1 MLTLLSDT
9 LRKSLDPDAR
19 RRLKA
24 VIDPI
29 LAPVGSIHGA
39 KAPGAAIALTFDD
52 GPDLDVTPRVLDL
65 MRARGARATF
75 FVLTDKAAKQPDLM
89 RRITDEGHEV
99 ALHFDRHDR
108 LTSLPLLEA
117 RARLRA
123 ARARLEDMAGP
134 VRFFRPP
141 FGSQSIFT
149 YLIARAEG
157 LEVVSW
163 GPYAEDWAEQM
174 PEAAA
179 DKVLGPVKGGR
190 HCPAAR
196 RAGEAGGRADADLR
210 PSQDGRDDPR
220 RARTAQP
227 VGDDSGRPRCRE
239 RPPSLGLV
247 PALERNPV
255 MLKRS
260 WRS

>member
-179 DKVLGPVKGGR
+179 DKVLGPVKGGDIVLL
-190 HCPAAR
+190 HDGLEKP
-196 RAGEAGGRADADLR
+196 AGEPMPTFDRVRMVEMIL
-210 PSQDGRDDPR
+210 DGL
-220 RARTAQP
+220 AQRNLSATT
-227 VGDDSGRPRCRE
+227 VG
-239 RPPSLGLV
+239 GLV
-247 PALERNPV
+247 AANGPRLSAWFR
-255 MLKRS
+255 R
-260 WRS
+260 